1 MEWKMHYDENDQ
13 IIYTKTSGVL
23 EIKSAEIMRHEG
35 IALAKKHNCHRGLLD
50 HSEIMGDEL
59 TTMDIYN
66 LPKKYNELGV
76 PRTFRL
82 ALVVP
87 KRFMENLK
95 FYETVCHNNGYS
107 MSVFFD
113 RETALAWLNNVN
125 NR

>member
-1 MEWKMHYDENDQ
+1 MKWQMYYDDKYQ
-13 IIYTKTSGVL
+13 IIHTKTSGVL
-23 EIKSAEIMRHEG
+23 EIKAAAIMRGEG
-35 IALAKKHNCHRGLLD
+35 IAMAKKHNCNRGLLD
-50 HSEIMGDEL
+50 HSEITGDEL

-66 LPKKYNELGV
+66 LPKTYNELGV

-107 MSVFFD
+107 ISVFFD
-113 RETALAWLNNVN
+113 RETALNWLKD
-125 NR
+125 